1 MTDLFTT
8 PVLIALAIGIGA
20 AAATVL
26 GGAMVLRADRSRP
39 RLLAFGLAF
48 SGGAIHNSPESIS
61 IAIPG
66 YDATG
71 SKAKAFAASAW

>member
-1 MTDLFTT
+1 L
-8 PVLIALAIGIGA
+8 LA
-20 AAATVL
+20 AAAITAHN
-26 GGAMVLRADRSRP
+26 GP
-39 RLLAFGLAF
+39 EGLATVF
-48 SGGAIHNSPESIS
+48 ATLDNPVIGAPLAVAIAIHNSPESIS